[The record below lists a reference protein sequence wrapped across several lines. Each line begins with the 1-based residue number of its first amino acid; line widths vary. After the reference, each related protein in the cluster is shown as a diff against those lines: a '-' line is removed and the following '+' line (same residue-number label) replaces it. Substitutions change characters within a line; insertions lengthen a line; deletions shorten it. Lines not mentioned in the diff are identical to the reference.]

1 MVAALYNETGETGM
15 IVKILAASL
24 LAASTLG
31 AMAAEKV
38 KVSESVKL
46 EAPPAKVWARIGH
59 FADLT
64 WHPAIKSSEASD
76 GDKSNSQRRLDLGGP
91 ILWESLL
98 SYSDEGRS
106 YGYRILDNGANQKV
120 LPVSDYVAT
129 LVVKPS
135 GEGSEIV
142 WSAEFE
148 PLAGTS
154 AEAAQKTIAGIF
166 RGGLDALAK
175 AEGKN

>member
-1 MVAALYNETGETGM
+1 M

-76 GDKSNSQRRLDLGGP
+76 GDKSDSQRRLDLGGP

-120 LPVSDYVAT
+120 LPVSDYVANI
-129 LVVKPS
+129 VVKPS
-135 GEGSEIV
+135 GDGSEIV

-175 AEGKN
+175 AEAKN

>member
-1 MVAALYNETGETGM
+1 M
-15 IVKILAASL
+15 IVKILAAGL

-76 GDKSNSQRRLDLGGP
+76 GDKSDSQRRLDLGGP
-91 ILWESLL
+91 ILWESLV
-98 SYSDEGRS
+98 SYSDEARS

-120 LPVSDYVAT
+120 LPVSDYLAAI
-129 LVVKPS
+129 VVKPS

-175 AEGKN
+175 AEAKN